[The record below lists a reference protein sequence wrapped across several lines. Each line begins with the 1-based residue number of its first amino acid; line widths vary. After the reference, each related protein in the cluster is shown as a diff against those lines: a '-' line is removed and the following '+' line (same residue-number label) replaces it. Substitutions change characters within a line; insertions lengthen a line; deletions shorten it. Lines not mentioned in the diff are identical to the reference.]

1 MLVALVAEWLTDHD
15 VGEQAMVDLYA
26 GVGLFSGTVG
36 DWFQKVTAVESSASA
51 TADAAHN
58 LGSHVAIHRVPV
70 ERWVPEL
77 ADVVIADPPRSGL
90 RSQGVEV
97 IRKTEAPHVLLVS
110 CDAGALGRDAA
121 LMTSSGYELDRVDV
135 LDMFPQTSHVE
146 VVSGWVRRV

>member
-1 MLVALVAEWLTDHD
+1 M
-15 VGEQAMVDLYA
+15 
-26 GVGLFSGTVG
+26 
-36 DWFQKVTAVESSASA
+36 
-51 TADAAHN
+51 
-58 LGSHVAIHRVPV
+58 
-70 ERWVPEL
+70 